1 MGDRVAVFVYAK
13 DAISQAGIV
22 AQFRGRPEVRVLD
35 EQDVDEVEVGL
46 IAADELDDG
55 TIRVMKGLQRNSS
68 PRLVLVL
75 THIDDATLLAAVEA
89 GASGFLR
96 RADATPEALVRAI
109 RAARS
114 GDGTVP
120 PDLLGRLLTQ
130 VGRLQRQVLSP
141 RGLMLNGLTEREVE
155 VLKLVA
161 QGLSTG
167 DIASHLSYSE
177 RTIKNVIHDI
187 TTRLNL
193 RNRSHAVAYALQEGL
208 I

>member
-1 MGDRVAVFVYAK
+1 MSERVSVFVYAK
-13 DAISQAGIV
+13 DPISQAGIA
-22 AQFRGRPEVRVLD
+22 AQIRGRPELRVLD
-35 EQDVDEVEVGL
+35 EQEIDEVEVGL
-46 IAADELDDG
+46 IAADDLDDE
-55 TIRVMKGLQRNSS
+55 TIRVMKGMQRNRS

-75 THIDDATLLAAVEA
+75 THIDDGTLLAAVEA

-96 RADATPEALVRAI
+96 RAEATPEALVRAI

-130 VGRLQRQVLSP
+130 VGRLQRQVLAP
-141 RGLMLNGLTEREVE
+141 RGLLLNGLSEREVE

-161 QGLSTG
+161 QGMSTG
-167 DIASHLSYSE
+167 DIAVHLSYSE

-193 RNRSHAVAYALQEGL
+193 RNRSHAVAFALKEGL

>member
-1 MGDRVAVFVYAK
+1 MSERVSVFVYAK
-13 DAISQAGIV
+13 DPISQAGIA
-22 AQFRGRPEVRVLD
+22 AQIRGRPELRVLD
-35 EQDVDEVEVGL
+35 EQEIDEVEVGL
-46 IAADELDDG
+46 IAADDLDDE
-55 TIRVMKGLQRNSS
+55 TIRVMKGMQRNRS

-75 THIDDATLLAAVEA
+75 THIDDGTLLAAVEA

-96 RADATPEALVRAI
+96 RAEA
-109 RAARS
+109 
-114 GDGTVP
+114 

-130 VGRLQRQVLSP
+130 VGRLQRQVLAP
-141 RGLMLNGLTEREVE
+141 RGLLLNGLSEREVE

-161 QGLSTG
+161 QGMSTG
-167 DIASHLSYSE
+167 DIAVHLSYSE

-193 RNRSHAVAYALQEGL
+193 RNRSHAVAFALKEGL

>member
-1 MGDRVAVFVYAK
+1 MSERTAVYVYAK
-13 DAISQAGIV
+13 DTISQAGIA
-22 AQFRGRPEVRVLD
+22 AQLRGRPEVRVLD
-35 EQDVDEVEVGL
+35 EEDIDDVEVAL
-46 IAADELDDG
+46 VAADELDDE
-55 TIRVMKGLQRNSS
+55 TLRVTKGLQRSSS
-68 PRLVLVL
+68 PRIVLIL
-75 THIDDATLLAAVEA
+75 THIDDASLLAGVEA

-96 RADATPEALVRAI
+96 RSDATPEALVTAV

-141 RGLMLNGLTEREVE
+141 RGMLLNGLTEREVE

-167 DIASHLSYSE
+167 DIADRLAYSE

-193 RNRSHAVAYALQEGL
+193 RNRSHAVAFALKEGL